1 MKKVLSALLFVLFV
15 FSGCAVSEPKKEAE
29 NSDSLASW
37 NYPQAKRAAAVDE
50 YFGVKVEDNYRWLEE
65 NDNPEVKSWTEAQ
78 NSLTEKTIFGWE
90 QSSKIEKRLTELWDF
105 DKMNTPVKKG
115 GKIFYSFQKGLQN
128 QPVLLVQLEDGT
140 KKELVDPNTINA
152 EGTTAMDWWFV
163 SPTGKYISYGLSE
176 NGSEQSFLH
185 ILNVETMEKVD
196 APIDGCRYASVG
208 WMPDESGFF
217 YSRKLDGNKPG
228 EIDTEQSVRFHKL
241 GTSSENDE
249 IIAKSTLKEGIIVS
263 AIDNE
268 GKWLLISEY
277 MGSSGKAKLD
287 VYNIASKTVKP
298 VFNNFDNIYEGEIYN
313 GNIYLKT
320 DKDNALNW
328 KIIKVNCETLAVE
341 TVIPENEKDVI
352 EFFTVSNGSLL
363 IAKMHDVASRVLIVD
378 LSGKNETEIKL
389 PVLGNVQGLS
399 ADSEKTEIFISFS
412 SFAYPPAIFEFTKE
426 KGLQT
431 FWKADVAVDV
441 KDIITEQVF
450 YKSKDGTDVPMFI
463 IYKKGLEKNGRN
475 HTFLRGYGGFNV
487 TYPMYFSTVN
497 AVWLETGGIM
507 AIANIRGGGEY
518 GERWHRSGMLDK
530 KQNSFDDF
538 AYAMK
543 YLTDNRYT
551 NPEKL
556 AIWGGSN
563 GGLLTGAM
571 VTQYSDLFKAAVVAV
586 PLLDMLRFHK
596 FLIGRYW
603 VSEYGSSDDKAQFE
617 YILKYSPY
625 QNIKKDG
632 RFPAVLLTAGE
643 QDSRVHPMHAKK
655 MAAALQ
661 YENKSDNPIFL
672 WVETKAGHGQGKSS
686 TARIKESAMELGF
699 FLKMLSV
706 EGW

>member
-1 MKKVLSALLFVLFV
+1 MKKLLFLAFLP
-15 FSGCAVSEPKKEAE
+15 FFILTACAGNEMKNESAPVAK
-29 NSDSLASW
+29 W
-37 NYPQAKRAAAVDE
+37 NYPETKREMVTDD
-50 YFGVKVEDNYRWLEE
+50 YSGVKVEDNYRWLEE
-65 NDNPEVKSWTEAQ
+65 NDKPEVQSWTEAQ
-78 NSLTEKTIFGWE
+78 NALTEKTIFGWE
-90 QSSKIEKRLTELWDF
+90 QSAKIEKRLTELWNF
-105 DKMNTPVKKG
+105 DKMNTPVKRGQKF
-115 GKIFYSFQKGLQN
+115 FYTFQKGLQN
-128 QPVLLVQLEDGT
+128 QPVLIMQTGSGE

-163 SPTGKYISYGLSE
+163 SPNGKYVSYGLSE
-176 NGSEQSFLH
+176 NGSEQSVLYT
-185 ILNVETMEKVD
+185 LNTETMEKVD
-196 APIDGCRYASVG
+196 TPIDGCRYASVG

-241 GTSSENDE
+241 GTAPDSDE
-249 IIAKSTLKEGIIVS
+249 VIAKGTIKEGIIVS

-268 GKWLLISEY
+268 GKWLLITEY

-287 VYNIASKTVKP
+287 VYNIASKTLKP
-298 VFNNFDNIYEGEIYN
+298 VANFDSIYEGEVYN

-328 KIIKVNCETLAVE
+328 KIVKVNCETLEWSTA
-341 TVIPENEKDVI
+341 IPENEKDVI
-352 EFFTVSNGSLL
+352 EFFTISNGSFLL
-363 IAKMHDVASRVLIVD
+363 VKMHDVASRVSVVTID
-378 LSGKNETEIKL
+378 GKAETEIKL
-389 PVLGNVQGLS
+389 PVLGNIQGLS
-399 ADSEKTEIFISFS
+399 ADPSASEIFMSFS
-412 SFAYPPAIFEFTKE
+412 SFAYPPAVLEYSGGELK
-426 KGLQT
+426 T
-431 FWKADVAVDV
+431 FWKADVPVDV
-441 KDIITEQVF
+441 SQIVTEQVF

-463 IYKKGLEKNGRN
+463 IYKKGMEKNGKN

-487 TYPMYFSTVN
+487 SYPMYFSTVN

-518 GERWHRSGMLDK
+518 GERWHRAGMLDK

-543 YLTDNRYT
+543 YLSDNKYT
-551 NPEKL
+551 SPDKL

-571 VTQYSDLFKAAVVAV
+571 VTQFPELFKAAVVAV

-603 VSEYGSSDDKAQFE
+603 VSEYGSSDDKAQFD

-625 QNIKKDG
+625 HNIKKDG
-632 RFPAVLLTAGE
+632 KFPAVLLTAGE
-643 QDSRVHPMHAKK
+643 HDSRVHPMHAKK

-661 YENKSDNPIFL
+661 YENKSDNPVFL

-686 TARIKESAMELGF
+686 TARIKESSMEMGF
-699 FLKMLSV
+699 FLKMLGV